1 MMDIESKQGGT
12 EFRIDVEAK
21 QVGTKQTSEDLSQ
34 EIQRTMKKEPGEFV
48 RCTRV
53 GANNYRCNWWGI
65 EETGSYDNP
74 MMGGL
79 LVTTHRVRQSRFLS
93 VTKSGEQLVIREAT
107 ARSSLAR

>member
-1 MMDIESKQGGT
+1 MDIESKQGGK
-12 EFRIDVEAK
+12 EFKLDAEPKKAGARPDAD
-21 QVGTKQTSEDLSQ
+21 DLSQ

-65 EETGSYDNP
+65 EATGSYDNP

-79 LVTTHRVRQSRFLS
+79 LVTTHRVRQSQFLS

-107 ARSSLAR
+107 GVSTSR